1 MGATVLVTRRAIRV
15 CFEQRMAVKTIE
27 WRSGRVVMLDQ
38 RLLPTREV
46 YRVYSDHREV
56 ARAIKD
62 MVVRGAPAI
71 GVAAAMG
78 IALGAR
84 TLRGDCARDFDRLC
98 RTFAAARPTAVN
110 LFWAIERMRQVFTR
124 NQHRPCDTL
133 KTLLEREAL
142 AIHDEDI
149 AVNRSLGQHGAALLE
164 DGATVLT
171 HCNAGALATAGYGT
185 ALGIV
190 RAAVEAGKR
199 IQVIACET
207 RPFLQGARLTAWEL
221 KKDRI
226 PVTLI
231 TDGMAGHMM
240 QRGRVSCV
248 IVGTDRTAANG
259 DVANKIGTY
268 VHAVLAH
275 RHSIPFY
282 VAAPISSIDL
292 ACPSGD
298 RIPIELR
305 PPREVTHVFDRQIAP
320 SGVRVFN
327 PAFDVT
333 PSELVTAIVTERG
346 IARQP
351 LARTL
356 PKLVSGRPRGAAA
369 EPRPAPRKQRRR

>member
-1 MGATVLVTRRAIRV
+1 
-15 CFEQRMAVKTIE
+15 MAVRTIE
-27 WRSGRVVMLDQ
+27 WTNGRVVMIDQ

-46 YRVYSDHREV
+46 YRVYSHYREV
-56 ARAIKD
+56 AAAIKD
-62 MVVRGAPAI
+62 MVIRGAPAI

-84 TLRGDCARDFDRLC
+84 SLKGDIARDFERIC
-98 RTFAAARPTAVN
+98 RTFAATRPTAVN
-110 LFWAIERMRQVFTR
+110 LFWAIQRMRRVFVR
-124 NQHRPCDTL
+124 NQHRSADTL
-133 KTLLEREAL
+133 RTLLEREAL
-142 AIHDEDI
+142 AMHDEDV
-149 AVNRSLGQHGAALLE
+149 AANRSLGRHGAALIE
-164 DGATVLT
+164 DGATILT

-190 RAAVEAGKR
+190 RAAVEAGKHV
-199 IQVIACET
+199 QVIACEA

-221 KKDRI
+221 KRDRI

-231 TDGMAGHMM
+231 TDNMAGHLM

-248 IVGTDRTAANG
+248 VVGTDRTAANG

-268 VHAVLAH
+268 TLAVLAH

-282 VAAPISSIDL
+282 VAAPSSSIDL
-292 ACPSGD
+292 ACPRGEK
-298 RIPIELR
+298 IPIEER
-305 PPREVTHVFDRQIAP
+305 SPREVTHVFDRQIAP

-346 IARQP
+346 VARQP
-351 LARTL
+351 LGRTL
-356 PKLVSGRPRGAAA
+356 PHLVAGETARRERKL
-369 EPRPAPRKQRRR
+369 EPRKLRRR

>member
-1 MGATVLVTRRAIRV
+1 MPVR
-15 CFEQRMAVKTIE
+15 TIE
-27 WRSGRVVMLDQ
+27 WRSGCVVMLDQ
-38 RLLPTREV
+38 RVLPTREV
-46 YRVYSDHREV
+46 YRVYRDYREV

-62 MVVRGAPAI
+62 MVIRGAPAI

-84 TLRGDCARDFDRLC
+84 TLRAGDTAQDFERLC
-98 RTFAAARPTAVN
+98 RAFASTRPTAVN
-110 LFWAIERMRQVFTR
+110 LFWAIQRMRRVFGR
-124 NQHRPCDTL
+124 NRHRSPDTL
-133 KTLLEREAL
+133 RTLLEREAL
-142 AIHDEDI
+142 AIHDEDV
-149 AVNRSLGQHGAALLE
+149 AANRALGVHGAPLLE

-171 HCNAGALATAGYGT
+171 HCNAGALATAGHGT
-185 ALGIV
+185 ALAIV
-190 RAAVEAGKR
+190 RAAIEAGKR

-231 TDGMAGHMM
+231 TDNMAGHLM

-268 VHAVLAH
+268 PLAVLAH
-275 RHSIPFY
+275 RHAIPFY

-292 ACPSGD
+292 DCPRGD
-298 RIPIELR
+298 KIPIEER
-305 PPREVTHVFDRQIAP
+305 PAREVTHVLGRQIAP
-320 SGVRVFN
+320 SGVRVLN

-333 PSELVTAIVTERG
+333 PNELVTAIVTERG
-346 IARQP
+346 VARQP
-351 LARTL
+351 LGRTL
-356 PKLVSGRPRGAAA
+356 PRLVRGAAEAKPERKA
-369 EPRPAPRKQRRR
+369 EARRVRARRR